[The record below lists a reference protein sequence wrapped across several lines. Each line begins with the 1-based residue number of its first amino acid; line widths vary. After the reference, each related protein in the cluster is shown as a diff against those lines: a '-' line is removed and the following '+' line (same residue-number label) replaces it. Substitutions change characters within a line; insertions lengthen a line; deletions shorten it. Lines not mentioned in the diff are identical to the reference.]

1 MAGQGD
7 NRETTMDSGNE
18 FAHIQGWGSDL
29 DRSKRPAVPMERTPP
44 RLDVPWEDP
53 PPRQSMN
60 VEVLR
65 SIERPDYS
73 RTFGTRVPPSG
84 VSGMIRRA
92 AFKHSENNLRHWLML
107 VAADRV
113 NVVEGMAGDLKRS
126 PGKAALVGGGVALA
140 AWWLL
145 RRR

>member
-1 MAGQGD
+1 
-7 NRETTMDSGNE
+7 MDSGNE

-53 PPRQSMN
+53 PPRQPMT

-65 SIERPDYS
+65 SIERPEYS

-92 AFKHSENNLRHWLML
+92 AFRHSENNLRHWLML

-126 PGKAALVGGGVALA
+126 PARAVLVGGGVALA